1 MLIIAYVCFL
11 KKCNRINQDTEFVII
26 MIFTD
31 NFWPENKILDAKKNW
46 IHLQTR
52 NHMAKMIRIIF
63 KKEENIIEKRENDG
77 NNHLLF
83 F

>member
-1 MLIIAYVCFL
+1 
-11 KKCNRINQDTEFVII
+11 
-26 MIFTD
+26 
-31 NFWPENKILDAKKNW
+31 
-46 IHLQTR
+46 
-52 NHMAKMIRIIF
+52 MAKMIRIIF